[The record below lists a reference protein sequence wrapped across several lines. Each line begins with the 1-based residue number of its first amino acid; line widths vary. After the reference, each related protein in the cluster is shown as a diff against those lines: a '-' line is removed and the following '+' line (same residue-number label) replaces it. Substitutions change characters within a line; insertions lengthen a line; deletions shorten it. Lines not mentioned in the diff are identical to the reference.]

1 MGLFIAHNVIFH
13 IKNSLNALKPSQK
26 GNNMLK
32 CNVLFQKLKTV
43 KQLQLEIVAS
53 KTKQWTIGMMHY
65 ANSWQPSHVSTSVND
80 WFQLFTT
87 IKKPR
92 KKLQRKFKCLSYI
105 QITLPLRIN
114 LHVSPLRISWSNQPA
129 THSRETVTLKVQY
142 SYSSAQNPVLSWWPS
157 YCHWRVKTYCRQKAS
172 FRTEF
177 RVLHLPNYQ
186 VCLIFVSSSV
196 FVVFPGNKF
205 ILASSNA
212 VFYNG
217 Y

>member
-1 MGLFIAHNVIFH
+1 
-13 IKNSLNALKPSQK
+13 
-26 GNNMLK
+26 
-32 CNVLFQKLKTV
+32 
-43 KQLQLEIVAS
+43 
-53 KTKQWTIGMMHY
+53 MMHY

-92 KKLQRKFKCLSYI
+92 KKLLRKFKCLSYI

-114 LHVSPLRISWSNQPA
+114 LHVSPLRISFSNQPA
-129 THSRETVTLKVQY
+129 THNRETATLKVQY

-157 YCHWRVKTYCRQKAS
+157 YCHWGITTYCRQKAS

-186 VCLIFVSSSV
+186 VCLIFGSSSV
-196 FVVFPGNKF
+196 FVVFPGNKSSKLKRSISQW
-205 ILASSNA
+205 ILTHIRHISLYKHAQQQPT
-212 VFYNG
+212 F
-217 Y
+217 